1 MCLSRMECP
10 IPSHIIMYIDKLY
23 IYISIHTQSVYIYIP
38 IHHTTFLLWCH
49 LLECSRSVQWNTAS
63 PLVPDLR
70 DSKEVQ
76 QIFRCSRLPDNLPNH
91 KLHKNP
97 TVFLITPLY
106 NMKGGETHGRMLT
119 RESIGVHGSHHIKF
133 KMLHLLAVARTETE
147 CFLPFHTSQ
156 QRKLCNC
163 KLWRQRQ
170 TPLSF
175 LRNTVRIENVAY
187 QTVSRNR
194 KKQLTATSFAS
205 CLPSNWSII
214 GRSRPFEP
222 FLDHLKHFLKG
233 RLHARI
239 YLELQATSFKSKWM
253 FVETT
258 IFQVQ
263 MFWLLS
269 PGAYDPP
276 TKVCVVFSLLFMW
289 FFCAPENLTFKTC
302 GMNFMCHDVYGKMP
316 FPENMLFTVM
326 LGKL

>member
-1 MCLSRMECP
+1 M
-10 IPSHIIMYIDKLY
+10 
-23 IYISIHTQSVYIYIP
+23 
-38 IHHTTFLLWCH
+38 
-49 LLECSRSVQWNTAS
+49 TATADS
-63 PLVPDLR
+63 PVFPT
-70 DSKEVQ
+70 KH
-76 QIFRCSRLPDNLPNH
+76 CNL
-91 KLHKNP
+91 
-97 TVFLITPLY
+97 
-106 NMKGGETHGRMLT
+106 
-119 RESIGVHGSHHIKF
+119 
-133 KMLHLLAVARTETE
+133 
-147 CFLPFHTSQ
+147 
-156 QRKLCNC
+156 
-163 KLWRQRQ
+163 
-170 TPLSF
+170 
-175 LRNTVRIENVAY
+175 RIENAAY

-194 KKQLTATSFAS
+194 KEQLTATSFAS

-222 FLDHLKHFLKG
+222 FLDHLKHVLKG

-316 FPENMLFTVM
+316 FPENMLFTVK
-326 LGKL
+326 LGKLFYNPVFDFWVLSPLQHPKVGCAASTVPQKCFPPGRKNDSVTLFLHLVNLIANPVFHRGGGKLLQKSPVEQTTPTTSSLDQTMWLVFKMIHVYKRFARLPNGAIRLVECSSYVIYCTEI